1 MKIAVIAPTYLPSSR
16 ANTIQ
21 VMKMTQALMEIGHT
35 VRLAVP
41 STQTDGISQRWDK
54 LAHHYGLQHEFDIQ
68 WLLSSPTWRGYD
80 FGWRAMRWARM
91 WEAQYVYTR
100 HPQTAAF
107 CSLAA
112 IPTILEV
119 HDLPHGWMADNLFQ
133 AFLKGKGARR
143 LALITYT
150 LAGDLAVRFPAIS
163 SQVPVQP
170 QYVVSKN
177 PLKYPA
183 GFVLIA
189 PDGVD
194 LVRYAGLPDPQKARI
209 ALAHMT
215 DFPWANLQQERF
227 TVGYTGHLY
236 PGRGT
241 DLILDMAQRL
251 PEIAFLIA
259 GGDPAR
265 VETLRQAADKRALK
279 NMYITG
285 FIPNADL
292 PLVQAACDVLLMPY
306 QERVEAS
313 SGGDISRYLSPMK
326 AFEYLACGR
335 PIVASNL
342 PVFREIFNDQNCLL
356 VTHANVEEWIDALL
370 KLQHDPDL
378 RRQYAEQARRDV
390 QQYEWKARAKRILDG
405 LLETNE
411 RIL

>member
-1 MKIAVIAPTYLPSSR
+1 MKIAVVAPTFLPSSR

-41 STQTDGISQRWDK
+41 SPHTDGISHRWDK

-68 WLLSSPTWRGYD
+68 WLVSSPTWRGYD
-80 FGWRAMRWARM
+80 FGWRAMRWARL

-107 CSLAA
+107 CSLTA

-119 HDLPHGWMADNLFQ
+119 HDLPSGWMADNLFRT
-133 AFLKGKGARR
+133 FLGGKGARR
-143 LALITYT
+143 LAVITYA
-150 LAGDLAVRFPAIS
+150 LASDLAARYPALS
-163 SQVPVQP
+163 SQIPPQP
-170 QYVVSKN
+170 QYVVAKN

-194 LVRYAGLPDPQKARI
+194 LVRYAGLPDPQKARS
-209 ALAHMT
+209 AMAHMA
-215 DFPWANLQQERF
+215 DFRRVKLQAERF
-227 TVGYTGHLY
+227 TAGYTGHLY
-236 PGRGT
+236 AGRGT
-241 DLILDMAQRL
+241 DLLLDLAQRL
-251 PEIAFLIA
+251 PQIGFLIV
-259 GGDPAR
+259 GGEPAR
-265 VETLRQAADKRALK
+265 VEDLRREAKKRRLK
-279 NMYITG
+279 NMHITG

-335 PIVASNL
+335 PIIASNL

-356 VTHANVEEWIDALL
+356 VTHANVEEWVDALL
-370 KLQHDPDL
+370 RLQNDPDL
-378 RRQYAEQARRDV
+378 RQQYAQRARRDV
-390 QQYEWKARAKRILDG
+390 QQYEWKARAARILEG
-405 LLETNE
+405 LPETDD
-411 RIL
+411 